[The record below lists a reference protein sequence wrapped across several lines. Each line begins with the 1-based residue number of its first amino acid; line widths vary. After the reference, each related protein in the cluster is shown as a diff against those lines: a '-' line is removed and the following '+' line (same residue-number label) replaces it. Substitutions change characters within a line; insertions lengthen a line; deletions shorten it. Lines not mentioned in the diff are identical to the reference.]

1 MKAGAVDYVIVGDER
16 ALTETLSQAMAECHT
31 VARPATRDENAGA
44 RIARLTSR
52 EREVLVGLVDG
63 GTNKIIGKKLG
74 ISPRTVEL
82 HRAQV
87 MHRLDAGSLTELLQI
102 ALAAGVTP
110 STATNAPRKN
120 T

>member
-1 MKAGAVDYVIVGDER
+1 MR
-16 ALTETLSQAMAECHT
+16 CPLT
-31 VARPATRDENAGA
+31 P
-44 RIARLTSR
+44 R

-63 GTNKIIGKKLG
+63 GTNKLIAQALG

-87 MHRLDAGSLTELLQI
+87 MNKLGASSLTELVQV
-102 ALAAGVTP
+102 ALAAGVSP
-110 STATNAPRKN
+110 SGVIAKARKS